1 MSRLKRDHRYADVAD
16 IPWCAKGSGMVLRDR
31 VRDVV
36 EGKRFQRFVIG
47 VIVVNA
53 ITLGC
58 ETSSA
63 AVAAFGGLLSAVD
76 NVAPA
81 IFVVELAARLYAH
94 RLAFFRDPWNCFD
107 LVVVGVSP
115 LPAAGP
121 LSVVRSL
128 RILRALRLV
137 SMVPSMRRVV
147 SALVRSIPGLLSLTG
162 LLLLVLYAGSV
173 VAINLFRSSGDARFA
188 DLGSTVLTL
197 FQITTGDG
205 WSDMMR
211 DLMVTQPLA
220 WLFFVVYLLVG
231 TFTMLNLFIAVVCSA
246 MEPEP
251 SAPAPLRTRSLR
263 TRPPPCRTA
272 TRRRPTRSGRC
283 ARRSAPCAWS
293 PPTADPHP
301 RPTAS
306 RFDTVG

>member
-1 MSRLKRDHRYADVAD
+1 
-16 IPWCAKGSGMVLRDR
+16 MVLRER

-36 EGKRFQRFVIG
+36 DGKRFQRFVIG

-58 ETSSA
+58 ETSA
-63 AVAAFGGLLSAVD
+63 TAVAAYGGALSAVD
-76 NVAPA
+76 TIALAV
-81 IFVVELAARLYAH
+81 FVVELAARLYAH

-107 LVVVGVSP
+107 LVVVGVSL

-128 RILRALRLV
+128 RILRALRLIA
-137 SMVPSMRRVV
+137 MVPSMRRVV
-147 SALVRSIPGLLSLTG
+147 SALVRSIPGLLSLSG
-162 LLLLVLYAGSV
+162 LLLLVLYVGSV
-173 VAINLFRSSGDARFA
+173 VAVNLFRPSGDPRFA
-188 DLGSTVLTL
+188 DLGATVLTL

-205 WSDMMR
+205 WSDVMR

-246 MEPEP
+246 MEPDTP
-251 SAPAPLRTRSLR
+251 AATDAPAGTDTPAGTDDRVLADEIRALREEIRDLR
-263 TRPPPCRTA
+263 LERV
-272 TRRRPTRSGRC
+272 GR
-283 ARRSAPCAWS
+283 
-293 PPTADPHP
+293 
-301 RPTAS
+301 
-306 RFDTVG
+306 